1 MTMATVRMIKNAE
14 MLDRFIPNVL
24 VAVKGEKSLFDKLD
38 MHLLVAEAWL
48 KDTFTSETTFST
60 IAGYSDDNV
69 IKHIAAQAVVS
80 EAFRKAVPS
89 LDLGLTPNGFGIVSN
104 NNVVPA
110 SKERI
115 ARLMQSLE
123 KTRDDA
129 LELLIPKLSGAS
141 KWTSSTQCDWFR
153 STLFQDL
160 SVVAEMGITEH
171 RWEKYIELR
180 NQIIGIEESLAEEF
194 FSRKQMY
201 EWRINGD
208 KTDPVLPL
216 VKVEIVNI
224 LKGNP
229 IRMKNMMD
237 CVNYIRNN
245 PDQYPVWHN
254 SETAK
259 LFNPPKFENKKN
271 SRGYW
276 F

>member
-1 MTMATVRMIKNAE
+1 MATVRMIKNAE

-89 LDLGLTPNGFGIVSN
+89 LDLVLTPNGFGIVSN

-229 IRMKNMMD
+229 IRMKNMMY

>member
-1 MTMATVRMIKNAE
+1 MATVRMIKNAE
-14 MLDRFIPNVL
+14 MLDRVIPNVL

-89 LDLGLTPNGFGIVSN
+89 LDLVLTPNGFGIVSN

-259 LFNPPKFENKKN
+259 LFNPPKFENKKI

>member
-1 MTMATVRMIKNAE
+1 MATVRMIKNAE

-89 LDLGLTPNGFGIVSN
+89 LDLVLTPNGFGIVSN

-171 RWEKYIELR
+171 RWVKYIELR

>member
-1 MTMATVRMIKNAE
+1 MIKNAE

-89 LDLGLTPNGFGIVSN
+89 LDLVLTPNGFGIVSN

-271 SRGYW
+271 SREYW

>member
-1 MTMATVRMIKNAE
+1 MATVRMIKNAE

-89 LDLGLTPNGFGIVSN
+89 LDLVLTPNGFGIVSN

>member
-89 LDLGLTPNGFGIVSN
+89 LDLVLTPNGFGIVSN